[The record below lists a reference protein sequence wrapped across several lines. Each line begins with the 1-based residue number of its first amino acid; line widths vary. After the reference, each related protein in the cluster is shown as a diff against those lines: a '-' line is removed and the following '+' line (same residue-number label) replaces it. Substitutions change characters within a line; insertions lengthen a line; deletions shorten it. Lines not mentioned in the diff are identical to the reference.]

1 LFLCAGVAQA
11 QVTRYELVTVPEAS
25 ARKGGL
31 KEAGGTVFLNTTGG
45 DPFTTTKSIMFR
57 FSAPLATDSPTY
69 LGFLGTGA
77 TVTVTE
83 EDTADNDGNG
93 TIEATVLVV
102 NQSTATI
109 RGLLFDVSETSA
121 PVTVTVTATAK
132 DSTEDDVFITLYEGP
147 TTANIITDITLGVKA
162 EAKSSTV
169 RTRGT
174 GAAGVEATLTI
185 EEGFKGAFMHGNAL
199 ELEIDGLPNEV
210 KVGVVSDKVSVNEDA
225 TDAAPE
231 EPDATSTATATPR
244 VGSVTGDEDGDDKI
258 IFIDLGDDV
267 GTDTDDDGASIEL
280 VPAKF
285 TLTLTLT
292 ADPGVEDSKV
302 SFPLDISNIDA
313 RVTFSG
319 SDFEDA
325 YTSAATIFEIRHAQC
340 TMVFPV
346 VTVLPDLGWDTAI
359 SITNPGYGTPTA
371 DGELMLTFYGNDQ
384 DPVEF
389 SPTMGTG
396 LPEDGSGILPAG
408 HVYQEL
414 VSNILKETNWG
425 DSFQGHVHVLADYP
439 GCTGVGWVTDWMG
452 VNQAY
457 NAVVIDS
464 DTGQN

>member
-1 LFLCAGVAQA
+1 
-11 QVTRYELVTVPEAS
+11 
-25 ARKGGL
+25 
-31 KEAGGTVFLNTTGG
+31 
-45 DPFTTTKSIMFR
+45 
-57 FSAPLATDSPTY
+57 
-69 LGFLGTGA
+69 
-77 TVTVTE
+77 
-83 EDTADNDGNG
+83 
-93 TIEATVLVV
+93 
-102 NQSTATI
+102 
-109 RGLLFDVSETSA
+109 
-121 PVTVTVTATAK
+121 
-132 DSTEDDVFITLYEGP
+132 VFITIYEGSNV
-147 TTANIITDITLGVKA
+147 ADVITDIALGVKA
-162 EAKSSTV
+162 AATSSTV

-185 EEGFKGAFMHGNAL
+185 EEAFKGAFMHSNEL
-199 ELEIDGLPNEV
+199 ELEIAGLPEGV
-210 KVGVVSDKVSVNEDA
+210 KVGVVSDKVAVVEEDENA
-225 TDAAPE
+225 QE
-231 EPDATSTATATPR
+231 STPTATPSP
-244 VGSVTGDEDGDDKI
+244 GSVTGDEDGDDKTI
-258 IFIDLGDDV
+258 TITLADDYA
-267 GTDTDDDGASIEL
+267 TDDTAD
-280 VPAKF
+280 PAVKLFPDKF

-292 ADPGVEDSKV
+292 ADSGVEDSEV

-319 SDFEDA
+319 DDFEDA
-325 YTSAATIFEIRHAQC
+325 FTSSMAIFEIRHAQC

>member
-1 LFLCAGVAQA
+1 
-11 QVTRYELVTVPEAS
+11 
-25 ARKGGL
+25 
-31 KEAGGTVFLNTTGG
+31 
-45 DPFTTTKSIMFR
+45 
-57 FSAPLATDSPTY
+57 
-69 LGFLGTGA
+69 
-77 TVTVTE
+77 
-83 EDTADNDGNG
+83 
-93 TIEATVLVV
+93 
-102 NQSTATI
+102 
-109 RGLLFDVSETSA
+109 
-121 PVTVTVTATAK
+121 
-132 DSTEDDVFITLYEGP
+132 
-147 TTANIITDITLGVKA
+147 
-162 EAKSSTV
+162 
-169 RTRGT
+169 
-174 GAAGVEATLTI
+174 
-185 EEGFKGAFMHGNAL
+185 MHGNAL
-199 ELEIDGLPNEV
+199 ELEIDGLPNAV
-210 KVGVVSDKVSVNEDA
+210 KVGVVSDKLAADE
-225 TDAAPE
+225 TD
-231 EPDATSTATATPR
+231 STASPAVVDASTPTAMLR
-244 VGSVTGDEDGDDKI
+244 AGSVTGDEDGDDKI